1 LSNPCCI
8 SRVRPKIS
16 SETADVMIAATV
28 RVMLRRKL
36 AQVSRN
42 V

>member
-1 LSNPCCI
+1 M
-8 SRVRPKIS
+8 S

-28 RVMLRRKL
+28 SVMLRRKL
-36 AQVSRN
+36 AHVSRN

>member
-1 LSNPCCI
+1 M
-8 SRVRPKIS
+8 S

-28 RVMLRRKL
+28 NVMLRRKL
-36 AQVSRN
+36 AHVSRK